1 MLNSGDTTEL
11 FYLILFFGYSL
22 AKNLLLF
29 GLVILI
35 TFAVVNFF
43 FIPSN
48 PRKTKEIEYDEVYKI
63 IDKETKTHTYGYR
76 TKTKTVIDHEAE
88 TPEFLQQYYE
98 KKHKN
103 LVRSNYLTGKFL
115 LVIVAIMLS
124 YYSYHL
130 YLNGFTLTTADL
142 QTFNEDFDAFKEFLA
157 DTIECL
163 GELFTLIIDLLKAFI
178 GWLFSKLD
186 ELLL

>member
-35 TFAVVNFF
+35 TYVVVNMF
-43 FIPSN
+43 FIPPN
-48 PRKTKEIEYDEVYKI
+48 PRKTKKIEYDEVYKI
-63 IDKETKTHTYGYR
+63 IDEETKTHTYGYR
-76 TKTKTVIDHEAE
+76 TKTKIVIDHDAE

-115 LVIVAIMLS
+115 LVILTIMLS

-142 QTFNEDFDAFKEFLA
+142 QTLNEDFAAFKEFIA

-186 ELLL
+186 ELFL

>member
-22 AKNLLLF
+22 AKNLILF
-29 GLVILI
+29 GLAIAI
-35 TFAVVNFF
+35 TSVVVYAFFTPANF
-43 FIPSN
+43 
-48 PRKTKEIEYDEVYKI
+48 RKTKKIEYDEVYKI

-98 KKHKN
+98 KEHKN
-103 LVRSNYLTGKFL
+103 LIRSNYLTGKFL
-115 LVIVAIMLS
+115 LVIFTIMLS

-142 QTFNEDFDAFKEFLA
+142 QTFNEDFADFKEFLA

-186 ELLL
+186 ELFL